1 MVDLCAAP
9 GSWSQVLSRQLGT
22 DRAAG
27 EGEGSSILDGDARE
41 SADSGPPAKIVA
53 IDLQAM
59 APLPGVRCPCLHP
72 PPLARSTARSCVPSQ
87 CRSSR
92 LGVLFVGLVMIFGP
106 LHL

>member
-27 EGEGSSILDGDARE
+27 EGEGSSILDGDASE

-72 PPLARSTARSCVPSQ
+72 PLRARDRQPVPA
-87 CRSSR
+87 C
-92 LGVLFVGLVMIFGP
+92 LLNAGP
-106 LHL
+106 PVWACCLWAW